1 MTNLIIKASKLTKK
15 YDNTTFALN
24 NLDLN
29 VTEGSV
35 YGLLGQNGAGKST
48 LLRIIMSLLKPT
60 SGEINVLGFNP
71 FDMPKNIK
79 EKIGYSSD
87 SMQLIPWL
95 KVGEMLNYNGAF
107 YDTWDVPYVEQW
119 VKRLELPLN
128 KRVFSLS
135 RGNRQK
141 LALIMAIGHRPKLL
155 VLDEP
160 AGGLDP
166 LARKDF
172 LESMIELINESGTTV
187 IISSHLLSDLER
199 ISDYIGL
206 IADGKMKIETDL
218 ESLKNTTKQVR
229 LVTKNYVKEVHL
241 EDILKMQK
249 TEHSLT
255 LTFKNWNNEKLAE
268 LKNLF
273 PDAII
278 DITHLSLE
286 EIFLAYT

>member
-1 MTNLIIKASKLTKK
+1 MTNLIIKATNLSKK
-15 YDNTTFALN
+15 YDNNTFALN
-24 NLDLN
+24 NLDIN
-29 VTEGSV
+29 VNEGSV

-60 SGEINVLGFNP
+60 SGNIDVLGVNP
-71 FDMPKNIK
+71 LEMNKSIK
-79 EKIGYSSD
+79 QQIGYSSD

-119 VKRLELPLN
+119 VKRLDLPLN

-187 IISSHLLSDLER
+187 IISSHLLTDLER
-199 ISDYIGL
+199 ISDSIGL
-206 IADGKMKIETDL
+206 IANGKMQIEMEL
-218 ESLKNTTKQVR
+218 EMLKNSTKQVR
-229 LVTKNYVKEVHL
+229 IATKNNVL
-241 EDILKMQK
+241 EPKLKDILKMQK
-249 TEHSLT
+249 TEHSIT
-255 LTFKNWNNEKLAE
+255 MTFKNWNNDKIKE
-268 LKNLF
+268 LKTLF

>member
-1 MTNLIIKASKLTKK
+1 MTNLIIKASNLTKK
-15 YDNTTFALN
+15 YDSNSLALN

-29 VTEGSV
+29 VNEGAV

-48 LLRIIMSLLKPT
+48 LLRIIMALLKPT
-60 SGEINVLGFNP
+60 SGNINVLGFNP
-71 FDMPKNIK
+71 LEMPKNIK
-79 EKIGYSSD
+79 EQIGYSSD

-107 YDTWDVPYVEQW
+107 YDAWDISYVEQW

-187 IISSHLLSDLER
+187 IISSHLLTDLER
-199 ISDYIGL
+199 ISDTIGL
-206 IADGKMKIETDL
+206 IADGKMKVETDL
-218 ESLKNTTKQVR
+218 ESLKSSTKQVR
-229 LVTKNYVKEVHL
+229 IATKNHL
-241 EDILKMQK
+241 EEVKLADILKMQK

-255 LTFKNWNNEKLAE
+255 LTFKNWDDNKMND

-273 PDAII
+273 PDSII

>member
-1 MTNLIIKASKLTKK
+1 MTNLIIKAHNLSKK
-15 YDNTTFALN
+15 YDNAFALN
-24 NLDLN
+24 NLDIN

-48 LLRIIMSLLKPT
+48 LLRIVMSLLKPT
-60 SGEINVLGFNP
+60 SGEINVLGYNP
-71 FDMPKNIK
+71 FDMPKSIK

-107 YDTWDVPYVEQW
+107 YDTWDVSYVEQW

-187 IISSHLLSDLER
+187 IISSHLLTDLER

-229 LVTKNYVKEVHL
+229 LVTKNYVKEVNL
-241 EDILKMQK
+241 EDILKIQK

-255 LTFKNWNNEKLAE
+255 LTFKNWNTEKLAE
-268 LKNLF
+268 LKKLF

-278 DITHLSLE
+278 DITHLNLE